1 MPGADERIFA
11 CGGKSI
17 GTSTP
22 TSENADGNQVAPCNS
37 EDVDSYYLFGR
48 RFFYRSALY
57 FQGRLRLIGGGG
69 LTAAGN
75 TIFKTL
81 KGQ

>member
-11 CGGKSI
+11 GDGKRT

-22 TSENADGNQVAPCNS
+22 TSKNADGNLVAPCNF
-37 EDVDSYYLFGR
+37 EDMGSYYLFGR

-57 FQGRLRLIGGGG
+57 LSGEDY
-69 LTAAGN
+69 
-75 TIFKTL
+75 
-81 KGQ
+81 

>member
-1 MPGADERIFA
+1 LRQLVSALRLRGDIQLKTAI
-11 CGGKSI
+11 
-17 GTSTP
+17 
-22 TSENADGNQVAPCNS
+22 TSENADGNLVAPYNS